1 MIVGSDAKNAH
12 PVRTASEPLVSAY
25 GLRVEQEG
33 RRILDGVGLEVRAGE
48 TVSLIGP
55 NGAGKSTLVRVLLG
69 LVEPSGGIVRRRPR
83 LRIGY
88 MPQKLAV
95 DPVLPLTARRF
106 LSLAPK
112 RPGQDPRRVLAE
124 VGAERILDQPVQG
137 LSGGEFQRMLLARA
151 LLNDPDLLVLD
162 EPLQGVDFNGQIALF
177 QLIRNVREMH
187 GCGVLI
193 VSHDLHL
200 VMSGT
205 DRVICLNQHVC
216 CSGQPE
222 AVSRHP
228 EYLRLF
234 GPRGAEAFS
243 VYSHEHDHRHTI
255 TGEILPA
262 PAVIDPETPN
272 EASGA

>member
-1 MIVGSDAKNAH
+1 MDSSAPTGL
-12 PVRTASEPLVSAY
+12 SEPLVLAV
-25 GLRVEQEG
+25 GLRLDRG
-33 RRILDGVGLEVRAGE
+33 GKRILDGVGLEVRAGE

-55 NGAGKSTLVRVLLG
+55 NGAGKSTLIRVLLG
-69 LVEPSGGIVRRRPR
+69 LIEPDAGIVRRRPR

-88 MPQKLAV
+88 MPQKLAI
-95 DPVLPLTARRF
+95 DPVLPLTVRRF
-106 LSLAPK
+106 LSLGPK
-112 RPGQDPRRVLAE
+112 RPGQDPRRALEE

-177 QLIRNVREMH
+177 QLIRHVRETH

-216 CSGQPE
+216 CSGRPE

-234 GPRGAEAFS
+234 GPRGAEAFA
-243 VYSHEHDHRHTI
+243 VYSHEHDHRHAI
-255 TGEILPA
+255 TGEIIPA
-262 PAVIDPETPN
+262 PVAVERPGSH
-272 EASGA
+272 EAKGA